1 MIREK
6 GNIKTGEMKEANAKK
21 KSREATVN
29 IKVKIRL
36 KHKMETDG
44 YFITIKGIIL
54 KEYSHEF
61 VFP

>member
-1 MIREK
+1 
-6 GNIKTGEMKEANAKK
+6 MKEANTKK

-29 IKVKIRL
+29 IKVKIIRL

-61 VFP
+61 VFPRTDCG

>member
-1 MIREK
+1 
-6 GNIKTGEMKEANAKK
+6 MKEANTKK